1 MLWVANNLN
10 THSCFLLFSL
20 AFISEPIFTLRSTR
34 FSTYVDILLEISN
47 TLYLKACGYRQLILN
62 ARAEKNVR
70 MQRLCQGISTEVDIG
85 KRVMVFYSSSVA
97 ENVSIARKGEKG
109 RGKIQKGSR
118 DRSLMANIMEKKSM
132 KYISYR
138 WKMSVYC
145 FLFIDLHSCV

>member
-1 MLWVANNLN
+1 MWLQTAYFKCQ
-10 THSCFLLFSL
+10 S
-20 AFISEPIFTLRSTR
+20 R
-34 FSTYVDILLEISN
+34 
-47 TLYLKACGYRQLILN
+47 
-62 ARAEKNVR
+62 KNVR

-138 WKMSVYC
+138 
-145 FLFIDLHSCV
+145 

>member
-1 MLWVANNLN
+1 M
-10 THSCFLLFSL
+10 
-20 AFISEPIFTLRSTR
+20 
-34 FSTYVDILLEISN
+34 
-47 TLYLKACGYRQLILN
+47 KACGYRQLILN

-118 DRSLMANIMEKKSM
+118 DRSLMANVMEKKEHEIHFIQVKDVSLL
-132 KYISYR
+132 
-138 WKMSVYC
+138 
-145 FLFIDLHSCV
+145 LFIYRLAQLCIVLHHIKIESNQNRYRDNIRMHKNSEKRETFILWSLQ